1 MTVDSGGGGMG
12 GGGDTMSESETH
24 EKELRARL
32 IHYHASFSSQASPS
46 LCCFAGLP
54 FLSSTSPAL
63 PYLIQYQIAPR
74 RDSRDSTH
82 TNAIIGGWQD
92 HIEDPGTAVED
103 LLDDPDSVGILWNDD
118 PDSGHPFT
126 RAALQGDVASLKDHV
141 ARQTFD
147 PNSKRAQHALLVA
160 CRAGHVE
167 LVQVLLEAG
176 VDVHCRDSKSGWQP
190 IHIATYRDHVA
201 VVEALAM
208 HGEWRRGVALVRFRG
223 ITCSLLHLAANFG
236 CLAVLR
242 YLLSHTVRLGLH
254 IEARDAAHWTALHHA
269 AFEGRMQA
277 VTLLLQAGADVNT
290 ADPHGVTALHVA
302 AYRDHT
308 SIVRLLLSRG
318 ANPKMIVKSP
328 SSGESKKHR
337 PSQVA
342 AEVTNMM
349 GSGMGFRTSSLDR
362 LFLRRQRWS
371 PAKPQGSLS
380 ELSGNQD
387 TGTIKTNKYSEKP
400 VSCENICGESL
411 KRWPPSKPRHCK
423 WRRLSQKLTEATSS
437 LDLNMGLRT
446 ASLEKTILCR
456 QKWDVTSSHNSLP
469 ESPRTQVMHK
479 MKVKYQEKMPVFCTD
494 MRRICEGKFLPAN
507 CCTERGYERVEPILK
522 FHVGSTLLHWAASK
536 GYDDLVADLLAR
548 GLTVDAGDRL
558 GRTPL
563 GLAMWAG
570 HTSIVNTLL
579 QEKVA
584 LSSEDKDWRCIS
596 CEEVGLSIVRV
607 IEETAVCSLNAS
619 RDDGFTLLHL
629 AAQNGYPNM
638 MHRLLSLKMSTDVIN
653 NQGEPPLFV
662 AIRSNQLA
670 CVQQLINAGTRLSI
684 VDNRGGSALHM
695 AAKNGNVTV
704 IDMLLTTS
712 ELEERD
718 IDFNRCDNIGY
729 TPIYYAINASRY
741 DIVQRFLEYSL
752 VKKLH
757 PKATNSET
765 LLQFY
770 TERNN
775 LGQYDNAVVRVLECE
790 KFLHRDKASAEMC
803 LRGQLGTTEAS
814 SKARMQLQAMYESTR
829 AQRHCWNF
837 WFFLSCFLLPSVFY
851 YLDVYTDILLAVEYY
866 RDALES
872 TGNTTVGNTT
882 YEDKNRSVLEVQEE
896 YSSGIMDIFTDITD
910 SPDKTNFVL
919 TVFFILLP
927 ISLLSMWNLY
937 IHVTQPDILP
947 QFRRLPS
954 FLRVSVYTFIFL
966 TPLAPVM
973 AYLENTYAQ
982 MKHMNVTA
990 RQMQEVD
997 SKSYNSFPS
1006 HGNTKTYR
1014 HHMRDQKIRKYY
1026 DLKHVAQMR
1035 VAITNVMEATL
1046 ESAFQLILQ
1055 LYIVGTRYTELDKVK
1070 DVTLGSILSLS
1081 DRGSETQLSKQV
1093 FSVLI
1098 SLVSLTWSFTS
1109 YHRFSKLGGLT
1120 ILNALPLL
1128 FAIFFQ
1134 VVSRAI
1140 ACTLFTLAYTWKV
1153 FVVLGIHFVVV
1164 LVFKLKLE
1172 ERSVGRNKERRAYG
1186 RGTHKSQGSVLPLR
1200 KYVCC
1205 HCFLAYLRP
1214 YFYVFLGT
1222 IASTLVYFRLERPS
1236 AVKKQLS
1243 RRHST
1248 VVIQV
1253 LFLILAF
1260 IENLV
1265 LITLGIVGLDR
1276 SKYDNT
1282 FITISAVLCAISY
1295 MTGVVLHA
1303 VYYSCFG
1310 HPWVDINGPTVT
1322 RDADEKTLVLA
1333 YYRQGQVSKWS
1344 IYSCCTVKHHIEQPA
1359 DNIYRQDLQIN
1370 GKERQVKDL

>member
-32 IHYHASFSSQASPS
+32 IHYHASFSSQ
-46 LCCFAGLP
+46 
-54 FLSSTSPAL
+54 
-63 PYLIQYQIAPR
+63 
-74 RDSRDSTH
+74 DSTH

-254 IEARDAAHWTALHHA
+254 IEVRDAAHWTALHHA

-328 SSGESKKHR
+328 SSG
-337 PSQVA
+337 
-342 AEVTNMM
+342 
-349 GSGMGFRTSSLDR
+349 
-362 LFLRRQRWS
+362 
-371 PAKPQGSLS
+371 
-380 ELSGNQD
+380 
-387 TGTIKTNKYSEKP
+387 
-400 VSCENICGESL
+400 
-411 KRWPPSKPRHCK
+411 
-423 WRRLSQKLTEATSS
+423 
-437 LDLNMGLRT
+437 
-446 ASLEKTILCR
+446 
-456 QKWDVTSSHNSLP
+456 
-469 ESPRTQVMHK
+469 
-479 MKVKYQEKMPVFCTD
+479 
-494 MRRICEGKFLPAN
+494 
-507 CCTERGYERVEPILK
+507 TERGYERVEPILK

-607 IEETAVCSLNAS
+607 VEETAVCSLNAS

-872 TGNTTVGNTT
+872 TGNTTAGNTT

-1172 ERSVGRNKERRAYG
+1172 ERSV
-1186 RGTHKSQGSVLPLR
+1186 LPLR

-1295 MTGVVLHA
+1295 LTGVVLHA

-1344 IYSCCTVKHHIEQPA
+1344 IHSCCTVKHHIEQPA

>member
-12 GGGDTMSESETH
+12 GGCDTVVDTEAH
-24 EKELRARL
+24 EKEMHARL
-32 IHYHASFSSQASPS
+32 INYHTSFSSQDSNHASASITGWFKQSQEPS
-46 LCCFAGLP
+46 TVP
-54 FLSSTSPAL
+54 
-63 PYLIQYQIAPR
+63 
-74 RDSRDSTH
+74 
-82 TNAIIGGWQD
+82 
-92 HIEDPGTAVED
+92 ED
-103 LLDDPDSVGILWNDD
+103 LAVDDPDSLTTLWPDD

-126 RAALQGDVASLKDHV
+126 RAALQGDVNTIKEYV

-147 PNSKRAQHALLVA
+147 PTSKKSQHALLVA
-160 CRAGHVE
+160 CRTGNVE
-167 LVQVLLEAG
+167 LTQVLLQAG
-176 VDVHCRDSKSGWQP
+176 VDVHCKDAKSGWQP

-223 ITCSLLHLAANFG
+223 ITCNLLHLAANFG

-242 YLLSHTVRLGLH
+242 YLLSHTVRLGLQ
-254 IEARDAAHWTALHHA
+254 IEVRDAAHWTALHHA
-269 AFEGRMQA
+269 AFEGRLQA

-302 AYRDHT
+302 AYRDHMT
-308 SIVRLLLSRG
+308 IVRFLMTRG

-328 SSGESKKHR
+328 TSG
-337 PSQVA
+337 
-342 AEVTNMM
+342 
-349 GSGMGFRTSSLDR
+349 
-362 LFLRRQRWS
+362 
-371 PAKPQGSLS
+371 
-380 ELSGNQD
+380 
-387 TGTIKTNKYSEKP
+387 
-400 VSCENICGESL
+400 
-411 KRWPPSKPRHCK
+411 
-423 WRRLSQKLTEATSS
+423 
-437 LDLNMGLRT
+437 
-446 ASLEKTILCR
+446 
-456 QKWDVTSSHNSLP
+456 
-469 ESPRTQVMHK
+469 
-479 MKVKYQEKMPVFCTD
+479 
-494 MRRICEGKFLPAN
+494 
-507 CCTERGYERVEPILK
+507 TERGLERVEPIIK
-522 FHVGSTLLHWAASK
+522 FHAGSTLLHWAAAK

-563 GLAMWAG
+563 GLAMWSG

-579 QEKVA
+579 QEKVV
-584 LSSEDKDWRCIS
+584 LSEDDKDWRSIVR
-596 CEEVGLSIVRV
+596 EEVGLSIVRV
-607 IEETAVCSLNAS
+607 IEETAVCGLDTCRS
-619 RDDGFTLLHL
+619 DGFTLLHL
-629 AAQNGYPNM
+629 AAQHGYPNM
-638 MHRLLSLKMSTDVIN
+638 MHRLLSLKLSPDMKN
-653 NQGEPPLFV
+653 NHGETPLFV

-670 CVQQLINAGTRLSI
+670 CVQQLINAGTRLSL
-684 VDNRGGSALHM
+684 VDNRGGTALHM

-718 IDFNRCDNIGY
+718 VDINRCDNIGY

-752 VKKLH
+752 VRKVH
-757 PKATNSET
+757 VKATNGET

-790 KFLHRDKASAEMC
+790 KLLHTNKPSAEMC
-803 LRGQLGTTEAS
+803 LRVQLGTTEAS
-814 SKARMQLQAMYESTR
+814 SKARSQLQAMYESTR

-866 RDALES
+866 QDYMRNMNLTDYSGENHTQNAEEIAAS
-872 TGNTTVGNTT
+872 
-882 YEDKNRSVLEVQEE
+882 EEE
-896 YSSGIMDIFTDITD
+896 YRRKFMDIFDDITD
-910 SPDKTNFVL
+910 SQYKINFVL
-919 TVFFILLP
+919 TMFFILLP
-927 ISLLSMWNLY
+927 ITLLSMWNLY

-947 QFRRLPS
+947 VFRRLPS

-997 SKSYNSFPS
+997 SKSYNNFPS

-1014 HHMRDQKIRKYY
+1014 HHMRDMKIRKYY

-1081 DRGSETQLSKQV
+1081 PRGTETQLSKQV

-1153 FVVLGIHFVVV
+1153 FVVLGIHFIIV

-1172 ERSVGRNKERRAYG
+1172 ESSSTHGTRSKLGLDADLNTKDVIDDASVD
-1186 RGTHKSQGSVLPLR
+1186 KSVESVLPVR
-1200 KYVCC
+1200 NYICC

-1265 LITLGIVGLDR
+1265 LLSLGIVGLDKV
-1276 SKYDNT
+1276 KYDNT
-1282 FITISAVLCAISY
+1282 FIIISAVLCAISY
-1295 MTGVVLHA
+1295 LTGVILHA

-1310 HPWVDINGPTVT
+1310 HPWVDINGPTVS
-1322 RDADEKTLVLA
+1322 RDPDEGTLVFA
-1333 YYRQGQVSKWS
+1333 YYRQGQVSKWA
-1344 IYSCCTVKHHIEQPA
+1344 IHSCCTVVHHNELPT

>member
-32 IHYHASFSSQASPS
+32 IHYHASFSSQVIRHINMTATI
-46 LCCFAGLP
+46 F
-54 FLSSTSPAL
+54 
-63 PYLIQYQIAPR
+63 
-74 RDSRDSTH
+74 SRKKDSTH

-126 RAALQGDVASLKDHV
+126 RAALQGDVTALKDHV

-254 IEARDAAHWTALHHA
+254 IEVRDAAHWTALHHA

-328 SSGESKKHR
+328 STGESKKHR
-337 PSQVA
+337 PSQIA
-342 AEVTNMM
+342 AEATNMM
-349 GSGMGFRTSSLDR
+349 GSGMGFRSSSLDR

-380 ELSGNQD
+380 ELSGDQD
-387 TGTIKTNKYSEKP
+387 TGTIKANKYSEKP
-400 VSCENICGESL
+400 VSCENISGESL
-411 KRWPPSKPRHCK
+411 KRWQPPKPRFCK
-423 WRRLSQKLTEATSS
+423 WRHVSQILAEETSL
-437 LDLNMGLRT
+437 LDLNMGLQII
-446 ASLEKTILCR
+446 SLERNFLCR
-456 QKWDVTSSHNSLP
+456 QEWDLASFHSGTL
-469 ESPRTQVMHK
+469 ESPGDQVMYK
-479 MKVKYQEKMPVFCTD
+479 MKVRNREKKPVFCTNF
-494 MRRICEGKFLPAN
+494 RRLCEGRFLSGD

-563 GLAMWAG
+563 GLGMWAG

-596 CEEVGLSIVRV
+596 CEEVGLCIVRV

-790 KFLHRDKASAEMC
+790 KFLHCDKASAEMC

-882 YEDKNRSVLEVQEE
+882 YEDKNRSVLEVEQE

-1153 FVVLGIHFVVV
+1153 FVVLGVHFVVV

-1172 ERSVGRNKERRAYG
+1172 ERSV
-1186 RGTHKSQGSVLPLR
+1186 LPMR

-1295 MTGVVLHA
+1295 LIGVILHA

-1344 IYSCCTVKHHIEQPA
+1344 IYSCCTVKHHIEQPT

>member
-328 SSGESKKHR
+328 SSG
-337 PSQVA
+337 
-342 AEVTNMM
+342 
-349 GSGMGFRTSSLDR
+349 
-362 LFLRRQRWS
+362 
-371 PAKPQGSLS
+371 
-380 ELSGNQD
+380 
-387 TGTIKTNKYSEKP
+387 
-400 VSCENICGESL
+400 
-411 KRWPPSKPRHCK
+411 
-423 WRRLSQKLTEATSS
+423 
-437 LDLNMGLRT
+437 
-446 ASLEKTILCR
+446 
-456 QKWDVTSSHNSLP
+456 
-469 ESPRTQVMHK
+469 
-479 MKVKYQEKMPVFCTD
+479 
-494 MRRICEGKFLPAN
+494 
-507 CCTERGYERVEPILK
+507 TERGYERVEPILK

>member
-32 IHYHASFSSQASPS
+32 IHYHASFSSQGLS
-46 LCCFAGLP
+46 LMRGL
-54 FLSSTSPAL
+54 LLKA
-63 PYLIQYQIAPR
+63 QKN
-74 RDSRDSTH
+74 DSTH

-126 RAALQGDVASLKDHV
+126 RAALQGDVTALKDHV

-254 IEARDAAHWTALHHA
+254 IEVRDAAHWTALHHA

-328 SSGESKKHR
+328 S
-337 PSQVA
+337 
-342 AEVTNMM
+342 
-349 GSGMGFRTSSLDR
+349 
-362 LFLRRQRWS
+362 
-371 PAKPQGSLS
+371 
-380 ELSGNQD
+380 
-387 TGTIKTNKYSEKP
+387 TG
-400 VSCENICGESL
+400 
-411 KRWPPSKPRHCK
+411 
-423 WRRLSQKLTEATSS
+423 
-437 LDLNMGLRT
+437 
-446 ASLEKTILCR
+446 
-456 QKWDVTSSHNSLP
+456 
-469 ESPRTQVMHK
+469 
-479 MKVKYQEKMPVFCTD
+479 
-494 MRRICEGKFLPAN
+494 
-507 CCTERGYERVEPILK
+507 TERGYERVEPILK

-563 GLAMWAG
+563 GLGMWAG

-596 CEEVGLSIVRV
+596 CEEVGLCIVRV

-790 KFLHRDKASAEMC
+790 KFLHCDKASAEMC

-882 YEDKNRSVLEVQEE
+882 YEDKNRSVLEVEQE

-1153 FVVLGIHFVVV
+1153 FVVLGVHFVVV

-1172 ERSVGRNKERRAYG
+1172 ERSIGRIKKRKAYG
-1186 RGTHKSQGSVLPLR
+1186 RGTRESKGSVLPMR

-1295 MTGVVLHA
+1295 LIGVILHA

-1344 IYSCCTVKHHIEQPA
+1344 IYSCCTVKHHIEQPT

>member
-1 MTVDSGGGGMG
+1 MKGVVCCCRDVTLDINTRTVTHNGKMTVDSGGGGMG
-12 GGGDTMSESETH
+12 GGCDTAVETEGH
-24 EKELRARL
+24 EKEMHAHL
-32 IHYHASFSSQASPS
+32 IHYHPSFSSQASPT
-46 LCCFAGLP
+46 LCCLTGLNFTNSSSQP
-54 FLSSTSPAL
+54 LS
-63 PYLIQYQIAPR
+63 YLIQYQTPNR
-74 RDSRDSTH
+74 RSSRGTPFLDISESNH
-82 TNAIIGGWQD
+82 ASASLMGWLNQSQ
-92 HIEDPGTAVED
+92 DPGTGPED
-103 LLDDPDSVGILWNDD
+103 ITVDDPENLTTLWPDD

-126 RAALQGDVASLKDHV
+126 RAALQGDVSTVKDFV
-141 ARQTFD
+141 SRQTFD
-147 PNSKRAQHALLVA
+147 PSSKKAQHALLVA
-160 CRAGHVE
+160 CRTGNVE
-167 LVQVLLEAG
+167 LTQVLLNAG
-176 VDVHCRDSKSGWQP
+176 VDVHCKDAKSGWQP

-208 HGEWRRGVALVRFRG
+208 HGEWRRGVAL
-223 ITCSLLHLAANFG
+223 
-236 CLAVLR
+236 
-242 YLLSHTVRLGLH
+242 
-254 IEARDAAHWTALHHA
+254 
-269 AFEGRMQA
+269 
-277 VTLLLQAGADVNT
+277 
-290 ADPHGVTALHVA
+290 GVTALHVA

-308 SIVRLLLSRG
+308 NIVRFLLSRG

-328 SSGESKKHR
+328 TS
-337 PSQVA
+337 A
-342 AEVTNMM
+342 W
-349 GSGMGFRTSSLDR
+349 RTPSLDT
-362 LFLRRQRWS
+362 LFRKRHRWS
-371 PAKPQGSLS
+371 PTQAQASLS
-380 ELSGNQD
+380 DLSSARDDSTVKGN
-387 TGTIKTNKYSEKP
+387 KWKEKP
-400 VSCENICGESL
+400 RSSVNVTSL
-411 KRWPPSKPRHCK
+411 
-423 WRRLSQKLTEATSS
+423 TSS
-437 LDLNMGLRT
+437 
-446 ASLEKTILCR
+446 E
-456 QKWDVTSSHNSLP
+456 W
-469 ESPRTQVMHK
+469 
-479 MKVKYQEKMPVFCTD
+479 
-494 MRRICEGKFLPAN
+494 PAN
-507 CCTERGYERVEPILK
+507 NLRTERGLERVEPIIK
-522 FHVGSTLLHWAASK
+522 FHVGSTLLHWAAGQ

-548 GLTVDAGDRL
+548 GLVVDSGDRL

-563 GLAMWAG
+563 GLAVWAG

-579 QEKVA
+579 QEKVS
-584 LSSEDKDWRCIS
+584 LSEDDKDWRSITR
-596 CEEVGLSIVRV
+596 EEVGLCIVKV
-607 IEETAVCSLNAS
+607 IEETAVCALDAS
-619 RDDGFTLLHL
+619 RSDGFTLLHL
-629 AAQNGYPNM
+629 AAQHGYPNM
-638 MHRLLSLKMSTDVIN
+638 MHRLLSLKVSPDVKN
-653 NQGEPPLFV
+653 NHGETPLFV

-684 VDNRGGSALHM
+684 MDNRGGSALHM

-718 IDFNRCDNIGY
+718 VDINRCDNIGY

-752 VKKLH
+752 VRKVH
-757 PKATNSET
+757 VKATNGET

-790 KFLHRDKASAEMC
+790 KFLHTTKASAELC
-803 LRGQLGTTEAS
+803 LRVQLGTTEAS
-814 SKARMQLQAMYESTR
+814 SKARTQLQAMYESTK

-866 RDALES
+866 QDYMLNLNLTDYSGDNQTQDEEALAEF
-872 TGNTTVGNTT
+872 
-882 YEDKNRSVLEVQEE
+882 EEE
-896 YSSGIMDIFTDITD
+896 YRRKFMDIFEDITD
-910 SPDKTNFVL
+910 SQYKINFVL
-919 TVFFILLP
+919 TMFFILLP
-927 ISLLSMWNLY
+927 ITLLSMWNLY

-947 QFRRLPS
+947 VFRRLPS
-954 FLRVSVYTFIFL
+954 FLRMSVYTIIFL

-997 SKSYNSFPS
+997 SKSYNSFPT

-1014 HHMRDQKIRKYY
+1014 HHMRDMKIRKYY

-1055 LYIVGTRYTELDKVK
+1055 LYIVGTRYNELDKVK

-1081 DRGSETQLSKQV
+1081 PHGTETQLSKQV

-1153 FVVLGIHFVVV
+1153 FVVLGIHFVIV

-1172 ERSVGRNKERRAYG
+1172 ERSVLPVRNN
-1186 RGTHKSQGSVLPLR
+1186 L
-1200 KYVCC
+1200 CC

-1260 IENLV
+1260 VENLV
-1265 LITLGIVGLDR
+1265 LLSLGIVGLDKV
-1276 SKYDNT
+1276 KYDNT
-1282 FITISAVLCAISY
+1282 FIIISAVLCAISY
-1295 MTGVVLHA
+1295 LTGVILHG
-1303 VYYSCFG
+1303 VYYGCFG
-1310 HPWVDINGPTVT
+1310 HPWVDINGPSVT
-1322 RDADEKTLVLA
+1322 RDPDEGTLVLQ
-1333 YYRQGQVSKWS
+1333 YYRQGQV
-1344 IYSCCTVKHHIEQPA
+1344 T
-1359 DNIYRQDLQIN
+1359 
-1370 GKERQVKDL
+1370 

>member
-12 GGGDTMSESETH
+12 GGCDTVVDTEAH
-24 EKELRARL
+24 EKEMHARL
-32 IHYHASFSSQASPS
+32 INYHTSFSSQDSNHASASITGWFKQSQEPS
-46 LCCFAGLP
+46 TVP
-54 FLSSTSPAL
+54 
-63 PYLIQYQIAPR
+63 
-74 RDSRDSTH
+74 
-82 TNAIIGGWQD
+82 
-92 HIEDPGTAVED
+92 ED
-103 LLDDPDSVGILWNDD
+103 LAVDDPDSLTTLWPDD

-126 RAALQGDVASLKDHV
+126 RAALQGDVNTIKEYV

-147 PNSKRAQHALLVA
+147 PTSKKSQHALLVA
-160 CRAGHVE
+160 CRTGNVE
-167 LVQVLLEAG
+167 LTQVLLQAG
-176 VDVHCRDSKSGWQP
+176 VDVHCKDAKSGWQP

-223 ITCSLLHLAANFG
+223 ITCNLLHLAANFG

-242 YLLSHTVRLGLH
+242 YLLSHTVRLGLQ
-254 IEARDAAHWTALHHA
+254 IEVRDAAHWTALHHA
-269 AFEGRMQA
+269 AFEGRLQA

-302 AYRDHT
+302 AYRDHMT
-308 SIVRLLLSRG
+308 IVRFLMTRG

-328 SSGESKKHR
+328 TSG
-337 PSQVA
+337 
-342 AEVTNMM
+342 
-349 GSGMGFRTSSLDR
+349 
-362 LFLRRQRWS
+362 
-371 PAKPQGSLS
+371 
-380 ELSGNQD
+380 
-387 TGTIKTNKYSEKP
+387 
-400 VSCENICGESL
+400 
-411 KRWPPSKPRHCK
+411 
-423 WRRLSQKLTEATSS
+423 
-437 LDLNMGLRT
+437 
-446 ASLEKTILCR
+446 
-456 QKWDVTSSHNSLP
+456 
-469 ESPRTQVMHK
+469 
-479 MKVKYQEKMPVFCTD
+479 
-494 MRRICEGKFLPAN
+494 
-507 CCTERGYERVEPILK
+507 TERGLERVEPIIK
-522 FHVGSTLLHWAASK
+522 FHAGSTLLHWAAAK

-563 GLAMWAG
+563 GLAMWSG

-579 QEKVA
+579 QEKVV
-584 LSSEDKDWRCIS
+584 LSEDDKDWRSIVR
-596 CEEVGLSIVRV
+596 EEVGLSIVRV
-607 IEETAVCSLNAS
+607 IEETAVCGLDTCRS
-619 RDDGFTLLHL
+619 DGFTLLHL
-629 AAQNGYPNM
+629 AAQHGYPNM
-638 MHRLLSLKMSTDVIN
+638 MHRLLSLKLSPDMKN
-653 NQGEPPLFV
+653 NHGETPLFV

-670 CVQQLINAGTRLSI
+670 CVQQLINAGTRLSL
-684 VDNRGGSALHM
+684 VDNRGGTALHM

-718 IDFNRCDNIGY
+718 VDINRCDNIGY

-752 VKKLH
+752 VRKVH
-757 PKATNSET
+757 VKATNGET

-790 KFLHRDKASAEMC
+790 KLLHTNKPSAEMC
-803 LRGQLGTTEAS
+803 LRVQLGTTEAS
-814 SKARMQLQAMYESTR
+814 SKARSQLQAMYESTR

-866 RDALES
+866 QDYMRNMNLTDYSGENHTQNA
-872 TGNTTVGNTT
+872 
-882 YEDKNRSVLEVQEE
+882 EE
-896 YSSGIMDIFTDITD
+896 IAAS
-910 SPDKTNFVL
+910 
-919 TVFFILLP
+919 
-927 ISLLSMWNLY
+927 
-937 IHVTQPDILP
+937 
-947 QFRRLPS
+947 
-954 FLRVSVYTFIFL
+954 
-966 TPLAPVM
+966 
-973 AYLENTYAQ
+973 E
-982 MKHMNVTA
+982 
-990 RQMQEVD
+990 EVD
-997 SKSYNSFPS
+997 SKSYNNFPS

-1014 HHMRDQKIRKYY
+1014 HHMRDMKIRKYY

-1081 DRGSETQLSKQV
+1081 PRGTETQLSKQV

-1153 FVVLGIHFVVV
+1153 FVVLGIHFIIV

-1172 ERSVGRNKERRAYG
+1172 ESSSSTHGTRSKLGLDADLNTKDVIDDASVD
-1186 RGTHKSQGSVLPLR
+1186 KSVESVLPVR
-1200 KYVCC
+1200 NYICC

-1265 LITLGIVGLDR
+1265 LLSLGIVGLDKV
-1276 SKYDNT
+1276 KYDNT
-1282 FITISAVLCAISY
+1282 FIIISAVLCAISY
-1295 MTGVVLHA
+1295 LTGVILHA

-1310 HPWVDINGPTVT
+1310 HPWVDINGPTVS
-1322 RDADEKTLVLA
+1322 RDPDEGTLVFA
-1333 YYRQGQVSKWS
+1333 YYRQGQVSKWA
-1344 IYSCCTVKHHIEQPA
+1344 IHSCCTVVHHNELPT

>member
-12 GGGDTMSESETH
+12 GGGETLSESETH
-24 EKELRARL
+24 DKELRARL
-32 IHYHASFSSQASPS
+32 LHFHTSFSSQESNHANAS
-46 LCCFAGLP
+46 
-54 FLSSTSPAL
+54 
-63 PYLIQYQIAPR
+63 
-74 RDSRDSTH
+74 
-82 TNAIIGGWQD
+82 IGGWLD
-92 HIEDPGTAVED
+92 HQHDPGTMAED
-103 LLDDPDSVGILWNDD
+103 LVSDDPDGVGLLWHDD

-126 RAALQGDVASLKDHV
+126 RAALQGDVATVKDHV
-141 ARQTFD
+141 SRQTFD
-147 PNSKRAQHALLVA
+147 PNSKKAQHALLVA
-160 CRAGHVE
+160 CRTGNVE
-167 LVQVLLEAG
+167 LVHVLLNAG
-176 VDVHCRDSKSGWQP
+176 VDVHCRDSKSSWQP
-190 IHIATYRDHVA
+190 IHIATYRDNVA

-208 HGEWRRGVALVRFRG
+208 HGEWRRGLALVRFRG

-254 IEARDAAHWTALHHA
+254 IESRDAAHWTALHHA

-277 VTLLLQAGADVNT
+277 VTLLLQAGADVNS
-290 ADPHGVTALHVA
+290 ADPHGVTSLHVA

-308 SIVRLLLSRG
+308 NVVRLLLSRG
-318 ANPKMIVKSP
+318 ANPKMIVKTP
-328 SSGESKKHR
+328 
-337 PSQVA
+337 
-342 AEVTNMM
+342 
-349 GSGMGFRTSSLDR
+349 TS
-362 LFLRRQRWS
+362 
-371 PAKPQGSLS
+371 
-380 ELSGNQD
+380 E
-387 TGTIKTNKYSEKP
+387 
-400 VSCENICGESL
+400 
-411 KRWPPSKPRHCK
+411 
-423 WRRLSQKLTEATSS
+423 
-437 LDLNMGLRT
+437 
-446 ASLEKTILCR
+446 
-456 QKWDVTSSHNSLP
+456 
-469 ESPRTQVMHK
+469 
-479 MKVKYQEKMPVFCTD
+479 
-494 MRRICEGKFLPAN
+494 
-507 CCTERGYERVEPILK
+507 TERGFERVEPIIK
-522 FHVGSTLLHWAASK
+522 FHAGSTLLHWAASK

-548 GLTVDAGDRL
+548 GLAVSASDRL

-563 GLAMWAG
+563 GVAMWSG
-570 HTSIVNTLL
+570 NTSIVNTLM
-579 QEKVA
+579 QEKVS
-584 LSSEDKDWRCIS
+584 LTEEDKDWSAITR
-596 CEEVGLSIVRV
+596 EEVGLSIVKV
-607 IEETAVCSLNAS
+607 IEETAVCSLDAC
-619 RDDGFTLLHL
+619 RTDGFTLLHL

-638 MHRLLSLKMSTDVIN
+638 MHRLLSLKLSPDVKN
-653 NQGEPPLFV
+653 NQGETPLFV

-695 AAKNGNVTV
+695 AAKKGNVTV

-718 IDFNRCDNIGY
+718 IDINRCDNIGY

-752 VKKLH
+752 VRKVH
-757 PKATNSET
+757 VKATNGET

-790 KFLHRDKASAEMC
+790 KLLHSTKPSAEMC
-803 LRGQLGTTEAS
+803 LHVQLGTTEAS
-814 SKARMQLQAMYESTR
+814 SKARTQLQAMYESTK

-866 RDALES
+866 KEYVRIMKNATEMADNQTLPVGEES
-872 TGNTTVGNTT
+872 
-882 YEDKNRSVLEVQEE
+882 EE
-896 YSSGIMDIFTDITD
+896 QVFREFCMGIFSNITE
-910 SPDKTNFVL
+910 SQYKINFVL
-919 TVFFILLP
+919 TLFFILLP
-927 ISLLSMWNLY
+927 ITLLSLWNLY

-947 QFRRLPS
+947 VFRLLPS
-954 FLRVSVYTFIFL
+954 FLRVTLYSVIFL

-997 SKSYNSFPS
+997 SKSYNSLGGP
-1006 HGNTKTYR
+1006 GNTKTYR

-1055 LYIVGTRYTELDKVK
+1055 LYIVGTRYTELDEVK

-1081 DRGSETQLSKQV
+1081 SGGQKTQLSKQV

-1140 ACTLFTLAYTWKV
+1140 ACTVFTLAYTWKV
-1153 FVVLGIHFVVV
+1153 FVVLGVHFVIV

-1172 ERSVGRNKERRAYG
+1172 ESLPYR
-1186 RGTHKSQGSVLPLR
+1186 SVLPVR
-1200 KYVCC
+1200 NYRCC
-1205 HCFLAYLRP
+1205 HCLLAYLRP

-1236 AVKKQLS
+1236 AVKKLLA

-1265 LITLGIVGLDR
+1265 LLSLGIVGLDKE
-1276 SKYDNT
+1276 KYDST
-1282 FITISAVLCAISY
+1282 FIIISAVVCALSY
-1295 MTGVVLHA
+1295 LIGVILHA

-1310 HPWVDINGPTVT
+1310 HPWVDINGPSLTHD
-1322 RDADEKTLVLA
+1322 RDEGVLVLA
-1333 YYRQGQVSKWS
+1333 YYRQGQISKWS
-1344 IYSCCTVKHHIEQPA
+1344 FHSCCTVVHHNELPT

-1370 GKERQVKDL
+1370 GKDRQSAVTMKQKISKVSRMS

>member
-12 GGGDTMSESETH
+12 GGGETLSESETH
-24 EKELRARL
+24 DKELRARL
-32 IHYHASFSSQASPS
+32 LHFHTSFSSQESNHANAS
-46 LCCFAGLP
+46 
-54 FLSSTSPAL
+54 
-63 PYLIQYQIAPR
+63 
-74 RDSRDSTH
+74 
-82 TNAIIGGWQD
+82 IGGWLD
-92 HIEDPGTAVED
+92 HQHDPGTMAED
-103 LLDDPDSVGILWNDD
+103 LVSDDPDGVGLLWHDD

-126 RAALQGDVASLKDHV
+126 RAALQGDVATVKDHV
-141 ARQTFD
+141 GRQTFD
-147 PNSKRAQHALLVA
+147 PNSKKAQHALLVA
-160 CRAGHVE
+160 CRTGNVE
-167 LVQVLLEAG
+167 LVHVLLNAG
-176 VDVHCRDSKSGWQP
+176 VDVHCRDSKSSWQP
-190 IHIATYRDHVA
+190 IHIATYRDNVA

-208 HGEWRRGVALVRFRG
+208 HGEWRRGLALVRFRG

-254 IEARDAAHWTALHHA
+254 IESRDAAHWTALHHA

-277 VTLLLQAGADVNT
+277 VTLLLQAGADVNS
-290 ADPHGVTALHVA
+290 ADPHGVTSLHVA

-308 SIVRLLLSRG
+308 NVVRLLLSRG
-318 ANPKMIVKSP
+318 ANPKMIVKTP
-328 SSGESKKHR
+328 TSGGSKRRR
-337 PSQVA
+337 PNRVSREEIMDIA
-342 AEVTNMM
+342 GT
-349 GSGMGFRTSSLDR
+349 GMTGRTSSLDT
-362 LFLRRQRWS
+362 LFRRGRQWS
-371 PAKPQGSLS
+371 PINTQGSWSDL
-380 ELSGNQD
+380 
-387 TGTIKTNKYSEKP
+387 
-400 VSCENICGESL
+400 
-411 KRWPPSKPRHCK
+411 R
-423 WRRLSQKLTEATSS
+423 AT
-437 LDLNMGLRT
+437 
-446 ASLEKTILCR
+446 EKTDTIR
-456 QKWDVTSSHNSLP
+456 GNKWKEKTRSKVYFTDTPAEKTSQPNL
-469 ESPRTQVMHK
+469 K
-479 MKVKYQEKMPVFCTD
+479 
-494 MRRICEGKFLPAN
+494 
-507 CCTERGYERVEPILK
+507 TERGFERVEPIIK
-522 FHVGSTLLHWAASK
+522 FHAGSTLLHWAASK

-548 GLTVDAGDRL
+548 GLAVSASDRL

-563 GLAMWAG
+563 GVAMWSG
-570 HTSIVNTLL
+570 NTSIVNTLI
-579 QEKVA
+579 QEKVS
-584 LSSEDKDWRCIS
+584 LTEEDKDWSAITR
-596 CEEVGLSIVRV
+596 EEVGLSIVKV
-607 IEETAVCSLNAS
+607 IEETAVCSLDAC
-619 RDDGFTLLHL
+619 RTDGFTLLHL

-638 MHRLLSLKMSTDVIN
+638 MHRLLSLKLSPDVKN
-653 NQGEPPLFV
+653 NQGETPLFV

-695 AAKNGNVTV
+695 AAKKGNVTV

-718 IDFNRCDNIGY
+718 IDINRCDNIGY

-752 VKKLH
+752 VRKVH
-757 PKATNSET
+757 VKATNGET

-790 KFLHRDKASAEMC
+790 KLLHSTKPSAEMC
-803 LRGQLGTTEAS
+803 LHVQLGTTEAS
-814 SKARMQLQAMYESTR
+814 SKARTQLQAMYESTK

-866 RDALES
+866 KEYVRIMN
-872 TGNTTVGNTT
+872 NTTDMADNQTLPVG
-882 YEDKNRSVLEVQEE
+882 EE
-896 YSSGIMDIFTDITD
+896 SDEQVFMGIFYNITE
-910 SPDKTNFVL
+910 SQYKINFVL
-919 TVFFILLP
+919 TLFFILLP
-927 ISLLSMWNLY
+927 ITLLSLWNLY

-947 QFRRLPS
+947 VFRLLPS
-954 FLRVSVYTFIFL
+954 FLRVTMYSVIFL

-997 SKSYNSFPS
+997 SKSYNSLGGP
-1006 HGNTKTYR
+1006 GNTKTYR

-1055 LYIVGTRYTELDKVK
+1055 LYIVGTRYTELDEVK

-1081 DRGSETQLSKQV
+1081 SGGQKTQLSKQV

-1140 ACTLFTLAYTWKV
+1140 ACTVFTLAYTWKV
-1153 FVVLGIHFVVV
+1153 FVVLGVHFVIV

-1172 ERSVGRNKERRAYG
+1172 ERSVLPVRNYR
-1186 RGTHKSQGSVLPLR
+1186 
-1200 KYVCC
+1200 CC
-1205 HCFLAYLRP
+1205 HCLLAYLRP

-1236 AVKKQLS
+1236 AVKKLLA

-1265 LITLGIVGLDR
+1265 LLSLGIVGLNKE
-1276 SKYDNT
+1276 KYDST
-1282 FITISAVLCAISY
+1282 FIIISSVVCALSY
-1295 MTGVVLHA
+1295 LIGVILHA

-1310 HPWVDINGPTVT
+1310 HPWVDINGPSLTHD
-1322 RDADEKTLVLA
+1322 RDEGVLVLA
-1333 YYRQGQVSKWS
+1333 YYRQGQISKWS
-1344 IYSCCTVKHHIEQPA
+1344 FHSCCTVVHHNELPT

-1370 GKERQVKDL
+1370 GKDRQVKDL